1 MLACRTLSARDMHP
15 TNSQRIRANWEARC
29 LRSIS
34 AALTAGAWSFALAS
48 SISAGEPIGQGIA
61 QVSSPVVTPQPSC
74 DGDSTL
80 LAQAETAPTGKKEKK
95 APKLNVDQKGVMLKG
110 YDPVAYFKQGKP
122 VKGEAKYSSV
132 YEGATYYFASSADK
146 SEFEKSPAKYK
157 PQYGGY
163 CANAMTK
170 GKLNDIDPN
179 YFFVYRGKLYV
190 CTGAPQMKNFKS
202 KPDIN
207 IKKADKKWE
216 LYQPPEIPGFLG
228 DDLEFRPSPVIT

>member
-1 MLACRTLSARDMHP
+1 MHP
-15 TNSQRIRANWEARC
+15 TNLQRTKAKWEARC

-34 AALTAGAWSFALAS
+34 AALIAGAWSFALAS
-48 SISAGEPIGQGIA
+48 SISAGEPTRKGIA
-61 QVSSPVVTPQPSC
+61 QGSSSVVTSQPSL
-74 DGDSTL
+74 GGNSTL
-80 LAQAETAPTGKKEKK
+80 LAQAKTAPTGKKGKK

-110 YDPVAYFKQGKP
+110 YDPVAYFKQGKA
-122 VKGEAKYSSV
+122 VKGEPKYSSV

-146 SEFEKSPAKYK
+146 SEFERSPAKYK

-179 YFFVYRGKLYV
+179 YFFVYKGKLYV

-228 DDLEFRPSPVIT
+228 GNLEFRPSVAII

>member
-1 MLACRTLSARDMHP
+1 MHP
-15 TNSQRIRANWEARC
+15 TNSQRIRAKWEARC

-48 SISAGEPIGQGIA
+48 SINAGEPMGKGIA
-61 QVSSPVVTPQPSC
+61 QLSSLVVAPQPSLG
-74 DGDSTL
+74 GDSTL
-80 LAQAETAPTGKKEKK
+80 LAQAETAPTGKKGKK

-110 YDPVAYFKQGKP
+110 YDPVAYFKQGKA
-122 VKGEAKYSSV
+122 VKGEPKYSSV

-146 SEFEKSPAKYK
+146 SEFERSPAKYK

-179 YFFVYRGKLYV
+179 YFFVYKGKLYV

-228 DDLEFRPSPVIT
+228 GNLEFRPSVAII